1 MKKKFMALIALM
13 LIFAMVPSAEAGL
26 FSRKKKKTS
35 APKAV
40 AEKQAEKNKTVLD
53 GEGTYIEGKSSL
65 TTGVL
70 PEGALL
76 NTPAGSEA
84 QQEQNAAAAAVVGR
98 QFVAQEE
105 EIPDVAGPEIKGVNV
120 EGNKEVVSEHILSVA
135 TTKVGGKLSEV
146 RLRKDAAAIFELGF
160 FANVDYKV
168 KDVPGGVDVTFVV
181 QENPIVESITFT
193 GNTVFTQEELMKVV
207 FTSQGAVFNRTFFR
221 NDLQRIK
228 EKYQQAGYAMANV
241 EDVKIDGA
249 NVNVVICEPRIS
261 QIIIQGNKIT
271 KTKIIQRYLKIKE
284 GDLFNSN
291 KLRLTLNRLQG
302 LGFFNDVNVNFE
314 PTDKKDEVIIVL
326 TVEEGKTS
334 RIGFNVAYGSQSG
347 LGGGVTYSNFNIG
360 GKGLKLDTGI
370 QVGRRGEIWATLE
383 QPFLDNKIWAWRVGV
398 YRRNWDDLYYYDNTA
413 NDWLFQYDRK
423 KTGAFIGAGKK
434 IGNQD
439 SKYNWY
445 LTLDYHKVYN
455 ETDSQEYAKWKWPY
469 ITVNS
474 EYHADKV
481 TLADDLGDGRY
492 YSATLSLRRFN
503 IDEYAPYTKG
513 DSETIFI
520 QPGKATVDNT
530 ASGSKDYS
538 YVKYWFE
545 TKYYASLEK
554 LLGSVFDY
562 FGLPGSDTPPLLA
575 IRLMAGTATGDVPFD
590 EMYTIGGDYTLR
602 GYRDEYFH
610 GETMLLGNFELRVP
624 VQKALSLVG
633 FFDVGR
639 AWRKD
644 TGIGF
649 GSEIGKAPGI
659 GVRLK
664 TPFGNVRLD
673 YANGDESRFHF
684 GFGEMF

>member
-1 MKKKFMALIALM
+1 MKKRFMALIALV
-13 LIFAMVPSAEAGL
+13 LILSMVPSAEAGL
-26 FSRKKKKTS
+26 FSRKKKK
-35 APKAV
+35 KAEQPV
-40 AEKQAEKNKTVLD
+40 AAKQSSGTTADE
-53 GEGTYIEGKSSL
+53 EGTFIKGESAL
-65 TTGVL
+65 ATGVL
-70 PEGALL
+70 PEGGLI
-76 NTPAGSEA
+76 NTPEERKAA
-84 QQEQNAAAAAVVGR
+84 QEQAAVAAAAVIR
-98 QFVAQEE
+98 QHHVQEE
-105 EIPDVAGPEIKGVNV
+105 EIPDVAGPEIMAVNV
-120 EGNKEVVSEHILSVA
+120 EGNKDVVKEHILSVV
-135 TTKVGGKLSEV
+135 TTKQGGKLSEA
-146 RLRKDAAAIFELGF
+146 RLRKDGAAIFDLGF

-168 KDVPGGVDVTFVV
+168 KDVKGGVEVTFVV
-181 QENPIVESITFT
+181 QENPVVESITFT
-193 GNTVFTQEELMKVV
+193 GNTVFTEAELQKVI
-207 FTSQGAVFNRTFFR
+207 FTTPESIFNRTFFR

-241 EDVKIDGA
+241 EDVKIDGS
-249 NVNVVICEPRIS
+249 NVNVIICEPRIS

-271 KTKIIQRYLKIKE
+271 KKKIIQRYMKIKE

-314 PTDKKDEVIIVL
+314 PTDKKDEVIVVL

-334 RIGFNVAYGSQSG
+334 RIGFNVSYGSQSG
-347 LGGGVTYSNFNIG
+347 LGGGVTYSNYNIG
-360 GKGLKLDTGI
+360 GKGLKFDAGVL
-370 QVGRRGEIWATLE
+370 VGRRGDIYATLE
-383 QPFLDNKIWAWRVGV
+383 QPYLDNKVWAWKVGA
-398 YRRNWDDLYYYDNTA
+398 YRRNWDDLYYYDNSSNT
-413 NDWLFQYDRK
+413 WLFQYDRK
-423 KTGAFIGAGKK
+423 TTGAFVGAGKK
-434 IGNQD
+434 IGKQD

-455 ETDSQEYAKWKWPY
+455 ETDSQEYAKWKWPAIY
-469 ITVNS
+469 VNT
-474 EYHADKV
+474 EYYADPIR
-481 TLADDLGDGRY
+481 LSDDLGDGRY
-492 YSATLSLRRFN
+492 YSATVSFRRFN

-520 QPGKATVDNT
+520 QPGKAKVDNDVN
-530 ASGSKDYS
+530 GSKDYS
-538 YVKYWFE
+538 YVKYWLE
-545 TKYYASLEK
+545 ARYYASLEK

-562 FGLPGSDTPPLLA
+562 FGVPGSDTPPLLA

-590 EMYTIGGDYTLR
+590 EMYKIGGDYTLR

-610 GETMLLGNFELRVP
+610 GEQMMLGNFEIRVP
-624 VQKALSLVG
+624 LQKALSIVG
-633 FFDVGR
+633 FYDVGR

-649 GSEIGKAPGI
+649 GSDIGQAPGV